1 MMLGLTGATVAGPR
15 KRADRVAGASPG
27 AGSHCVDRLA
37 PADPP
42 RMWQGSAAVAANSI
56 LPRAAELGRRS
67 AIESRALAYA
77 FRAGM
82 VGFDR
87 PSRTAAIFRALDRL
101 GQLGGAIAIAAIR
114 HGDLPGLIDER
125 GTLSFAELDARS
137 NALACGLRRRNLGEG
152 DGVGIL
158 CRNHRGFLD
167 ITFGAAKIGARALYL
182 NTDFAGPQ
190 LRDVCEREGISLLVH
205 DEEYSELVGS
215 VDTRHGRLLAWTDGD
230 PPEDSLEALLAQCAG
245 STPPAPAAP
254 ASVVLL
260 TSGTTGTP
268 KGAPRHQGRSLA
280 PIGALLS
287 KVPYRAREATYVAA
301 PMFHGL
307 GFTQMVLSV
316 TLGCTTIV
324 ERRFSPER
332 VLEAITARR
341 PTALVVVPVM
351 LQRLVGVLEDQPGRF
366 NTSSLRIVFCSG
378 SQLEAELVRRAR
390 RTIGEKLYNFYGTT
404 EVAYAT
410 FATPADLRAAPGC
423 AGRVP
428 FSAVVRLYDF
438 DGRPVHGTGRPGRIF
453 VGNGFQFDGYT
464 GGGNKETIDG
474 LMSTGDIGHFDAEG
488 RLFIDGRDDDMIISG
503 GENLFPGEVEEL
515 LLTHP
520 AVEEAAAI
528 GVEDEE
534 FGTRLAAYVVRRP
547 GHELSEDE
555 VREFV
560 KQNLARYKVPRDV
573 AFLGELPRNPAGK
586 VLKRRLR
593 EMARG

>member
-1 MMLGLTGATVAGPR
+1 MPT
-15 KRADRVAGASPG
+15 
-27 AGSHCVDRLA
+27 
-37 PADPP
+37 
-42 RMWQGSAAVAANSI
+42 I
-56 LPRAAELGRRS
+56 LSRAAELGRRG
-67 AIESRALAYA
+67 AVEARALGHAH
-77 FRAGM
+77 RAGM
-82 VGFDR
+82 VAFDR
-87 PSRTAAIFRALDRL
+87 PSRAIAVLRALDRL

-114 HGDLPGLIDER
+114 HGERPGLTDER
-125 GTLSFAELDARS
+125 GTLTFAELDARAD
-137 NALACGLRRRNLGEG
+137 ALACALRARGLREG

-167 ITFGAAKIGARALYL
+167 ITFGAAKVGARLLYL

-190 LRDVCEREGISLLVH
+190 LRDVCEREAISLLVH
-205 DEEYSELVGS
+205 DEEYAELVGG
-215 VDTRHGRLLAWTDGD
+215 VETRHGRLLGWTDGD
-230 PPEDSLEALLAQCAG
+230 PPANSLEVLLGAFAG
-245 STPPAPAAP
+245 CTPPAPAEP

-268 KGAPRHQGRSLA
+268 RGAPRHQGRSLA

-324 ERRFSPER
+324 ERRFDPER

-341 PTALVVVPVM
+341 PSALVVVPVM
-351 LQRLVGVLEDQPGRF
+351 LQRVVGVLEDQPDRYD
-366 NTSSLRIVFCSG
+366 TSSLRIVFCSG
-378 SQLEAELVRRAR
+378 AQLEAELVRRAR
-390 RTIGEKLYNFYGTT
+390 RTIGEKLYNFYGST

-410 FATPADLRAAPGC
+410 FATPEDLRAAPGT

-438 DGRPVHGTGRPGRIF
+438 DDRPVHGPGRPGRIF
-453 VGNGFQFDGYT
+453 VGNPFQFDGYT
-464 GGGNKETIDG
+464 GGGSKEVIDG
-474 LMSTGDIGHFDAEG
+474 LMSTGDVGHFDADG
-488 RLFIDGRDDDMIISG
+488 RLFVDGRDDEMIVSG

-528 GVEDEE
+528 GVQDAE
-534 FGTRLAAYVVRRP
+534 FGQRLAAFVVRRP
-547 GHELSEDE
+547 GSELTEED
-555 VREFV
+555 VKEFV
-560 KQNLARYKVPRDV
+560 KVNLARYKVPRDV
-573 AFLGELPRNPAGK
+573 TFLDELPRNPTGK

-593 EMARG
+593 EMNAGG